1 MEVGVLEAKNRLS
14 ELLDRAERGEF
25 VIITRH
31 GRPVVS
37 LTRMQAHRPSKAELE
52 EILETVRQM
61 RESLPPTSWEDLK
74 RDRDEDRL

>member
-25 VIITRH
+25 VTITRH

-37 LTRMQAHRPSKAELE
+37 LTPVQAHRPSEAELAKIFE
-52 EILETVRQM
+52 DVRRM
-61 RESLPPTSWEDLK
+61 RESLPPTSWEELK